1 MRVSATY
8 AIVDVIERGILG
20 FRKRYKIINRNFIA
34 VIMNFKKLLL
44 VVSVVLA
51 LVGTAEAQ
59 QSKSDL
65 SVEFRP
71 NWTIQLQG
79 GAAYTLGEAKVG
91 KLISPAANLSASY
104 KFHSMLGVRVGVGGW
119 QAKGAAAQVGELY
132 KFNLVQGNADL
143 MLDLSTMIGGF
154 NHRRV
159 ANVYMFAGFGA
170 IGAFNN
176 DQAVALAE
184 TYTFDYLWTGS
195 KFFAAGRFGAGV
207 DFRCSDHF
215 SVGIEGNANL
225 MSDKFN
231 SKKASNVDWQLNLLA
246 GVTYR
251 FGKNYRPSKVY
262 AEAKAKEEA
271 ARIAAEKA
279 AAEKAAA
286 EKAAAEKAAAEKAA
300 AEKAAAEKAAA
311 EKAAAEKAAA
321 EKAAHDALA
330 KEHSIES
337 SFLIGSYK
345 IRSTEGKKIDALAQ
359 WLNENKD
366 FSVLVVGYADK
377 QTGTSAYN
385 MELSKKRANAVQ
397 KRLVSNGVE
406 AERITVSAKGDTEQ
420 VSSTPEKNR
429 VVLCIVQ

>member
-51 LVGTAEAQ
+51 SVGTAEAQ

-286 EKAAAEKAAAEKAA
+286 EKAAAEKAA
-300 AEKAAAEKAAA
+300 
-311 EKAAAEKAAA
+311 
-321 EKAAHDALA
+321 HDALA

-385 MELSKKRANAVQ
+385 MQLSEKRANAVQ

>member
-1 MRVSATY
+1 M
-8 AIVDVIERGILG
+8 
-20 FRKRYKIINRNFIA
+20 KNFIA

-44 VVSVVLA
+44 VVSAVLA
-51 LVGTAEAQ
+51 SVSIAEAQ

-79 GAAYTLGEAKVG
+79 GAAYTRGEASFG
-91 KLISPAANLSASY
+91 KLISPAANLSVGY
-104 KFHSMLGVRVGVGGW
+104 KFHPMVGMRVGVGGW

-132 KFNLVQGNADL
+132 NFNFVQGNADL
-143 MLDLSTMIGGF
+143 MLDLSSMFGGF

-159 ANVYMFAGFGA
+159 ANVYVFAGFGA
-170 IGAFNN
+170 IGAFKN
-176 DQAVALAE
+176 DQAIALAE

-195 KFFAAGRFGAGV
+195 KFFAAGRFGTGI
-207 DFRCSDHF
+207 DFRCSDRV
-215 SVGIEGNANL
+215 SLGLEANANI

-231 SKKASNVDWQLNLLA
+231 SKKAGNVDWQMNLLA
-246 GVTYR
+246 GITYR
-251 FGKNYRPSKVY
+251 FGKNYRPSKAY
-262 AEAKAKEEA
+262 AEAKAQEEA
-271 ARIAAEKA
+271 ARVAMEKA

-321 EKAAHDALA
+321 EAARAAIA
-330 KEHSIES
+330 KENSIES
-337 SFLIGSYK
+337 IFSIGSYK
-345 IRSTEGKKIDALAQ
+345 IRSSEGKKIDALAK

-366 FSVLVVGYADK
+366 YTVLVVGYADK
-377 QTGTSAYN
+377 HTGTSTYN
-385 MELSKKRANAVQ
+385 MELSKKRAAAVQ
-397 KRLVSNGVE
+397 KRLVANGVE
-406 AERITVSAKGDTEQ
+406 AERISVDAKGDTEQ

-429 VVLCIVQ
+429 VVLSIVQ

>member
-51 LVGTAEAQ
+51 SVGTAEAQ

-300 AEKAAAEKAAA
+300 AEKAA
-311 EKAAAEKAAA
+311 
-321 EKAAHDALA
+321 HDALA

-385 MELSKKRANAVQ
+385 MQLSEKRANAVQ